1 MSLVYIGQQLTIYG
15 GSILFITGMFGNGMN
30 IFIFSSVHSYRTTP
44 CTFYFLVS
52 SICNILYILFNLIPR
67 ILNSSH
73 GIDFTK
79 TSLFWCKV
87 QHFLIGLLGLT
98 SFTCSCLATI
108 DQFLVTSQNA
118 LLRRYSQIQRAYRI
132 VFIFIIIWSFHS
144 APNLFFYD
152 ISFINK
158 KCVITN
164 AIFAAYI
171 PIYVLVPLCAIPIVI
186 MVIFGGLAYRNIRQT
201 IVLAAQQADRQLMNM
216 ILIQVI
222 LVVISMTP
230 FGIYMTYDVI
240 TSQCKKDLDQ
250 QLKESFVVTILV
262 LITYFYYVV
271 CVDFIR

>member
-1 MSLVYIGQQLTIYG
+1 
-15 GSILFITGMFGNGMN
+15 
-30 IFIFSSVHSYRTTP
+30 
-44 CTFYFLVS
+44 
-52 SICNILYILFNLIPR
+52 
-67 ILNSSH
+67 
-73 GIDFTK
+73 
-79 TSLFWCKV
+79 
-87 QHFLIGLLGLT
+87 
-98 SFTCSCLATI
+98 
-108 DQFLVTSQNA
+108 
-118 LLRRYSQIQRAYRI
+118 
-132 VFIFIIIWSFHS
+132 
-144 APNLFFYD
+144 
-152 ISFINK
+152 
-158 KCVITN
+158 VITN